1 MDLESLALFVEV
13 AHRGSFAAVARDR
26 DVDPS
31 SVSRSIALLEE
42 SLGLRLF
49 QRTTRRMSLTESGE
63 RYLKRVEPLIEE
75 FGRAGEEA
83 LAGSRAPGGTL
94 RLTASVAFGNARLTP
109 LLPAF
114 RSRFPNLTLEL
125 ILNDANLDLV
135 AERIDLAVRLGP
147 SITSDVIAAKLF
159 ETRYRV
165 VASPSYLAAAS
176 SPLAIPDDLRCHD
189 CLLMMLPEFRER
201 WLFRDAAGITQTH
214 VGGKILSSNPL
225 TLRDAA
231 LAGLGPTLLPNW
243 LIDEAIAKGQLVDL
257 FPAYHVAAT
266 TFDTAAWLLYPSRS
280 FLPHKVRVTIDFLR
294 EQLGAASN
302 PSSAIPRLKGI
313 SPFP

>member
-1 MDLESLALFVEV
+1 MDLESLRLFVEV

-31 SVSRSIALLEE
+31 SVSRSVALLEE
-42 SLGLRLF
+42 QLGLRLF

-63 RYLKRVEPLIEE
+63 RYLKRVEPLIDE
-75 FGRAGEEA
+75 FGRAREEA
-83 LAGSRAPGGTL
+83 VADSRDPGGTL

-109 LLPAF
+109 LLPTF
-114 RSRFPNLTLEL
+114 RSRFPDLTLEL

-147 SITSDVIAAKLF
+147 SITSDVIAARLF

-165 VASPSYLAAAS
+165 VASPSYLATAA
-176 SPLAIPDDLRCHD
+176 PLVVPHDLQKHG
-189 CLLMMLPEFRER
+189 CLLMMLPAFRER
-201 WLFRDAAGITQTH
+201 WLFRDAAGTIETR

-243 LIDEAIAKGQLVDL
+243 LIDEAIARGQLVDL

-294 EQLGAASN
+294 EQLGARTASN
-302 PSSAIPRLKGI
+302 PSGAMLP
-313 SPFP
+313 P